1 MVIMNV
7 IKILYNVSH
16 IIWYKL
22 HNAWLHMIDVEL
34 PIPSLFNPLDST
46 NRSTMKS
53 NHTDSTNQYETF
65 TIDDND
71 DLVNDY
77 IDSWYEVDS
86 TNQKDKPLDS
96 TNQYDGPYCETP

>member
-34 PIPSLFNPLDST
+34 PIPNQFNPMNT
-46 NRSTMKS
+46 PN
-53 NHTDSTNQYETF
+53 
-65 TIDDND
+65 TIDEND
-71 DLVNDY
+71 DLVLDY
-77 IDSWYEVDS
+77 IDSWSEVDS

>member
-34 PIPSLFNPLDST
+34 PIPSLFNPLDSSDGT
-46 NRSTMKS
+46 S
-53 NHTDSTNQYETF
+53 N
-65 TIDDND
+65 TIDKND
-71 DLVNDY
+71 DLVLDY
-77 IDSWYEVDS
+77 IDSWSEVDS
-86 TNQKDKPLDS
+86 TNQKDKP
-96 TNQYDGPYCETP
+96 YDGPYCETP

>member
-34 PIPSLFNPLDST
+34 WIPMTTPN
-46 NRSTMKS
+46 
-53 NHTDSTNQYETF
+53 

-86 TNQKDKPLDS
+86 TNQMDS
-96 TNQYDGPYCETP
+96 NKTNQYDGPYCETP

>member
-34 PIPSLFNPLDST
+34 PIPSLFNPLDSSDGT
-46 NRSTMKS
+46 S
-53 NHTDSTNQYETF
+53 N
-65 TIDDND
+65 TIDEND

-86 TNQKDKPLDS
+86 TNQMDS
-96 TNQYDGPYCETP
+96 NKTNQYDGPYCETP

>member
-34 PIPSLFNPLDST
+34 PIPSLFNPLDSSDGT
-46 NRSTMKS
+46 S
-53 NHTDSTNQYETF
+53 N
-65 TIDDND
+65 TIDQND

-77 IDSWYEVDS
+77 IDSWYEVDSNKTNQMDS

>member
-34 PIPSLFNPLDST
+34 PIPSLFNPLDSSDGT
-46 NRSTMKS
+46 S
-53 NHTDSTNQYETF
+53 N
-65 TIDDND
+65 TIDEND

-96 TNQYDGPYCETP
+96 NDGTSTNQYDGPYCETP

>member
-34 PIPSLFNPLDST
+34 PIPSLFNPLDSSDGT
-46 NRSTMKS
+46 S
-53 NHTDSTNQYETF
+53 N
-65 TIDDND
+65 TIDKND
-71 DLVNDY
+71 DLVLDY

-86 TNQKDKPLDS
+86 NKTNQMDS
-96 TNQYDGPYCETP
+96 TNRNYKPYDGPYCETP

>member
-34 PIPSLFNPLDST
+34 PIPSLFNPLDSSDGT
-46 NRSTMKS
+46 S
-53 NHTDSTNQYETF
+53 N
-65 TIDDND
+65 TIDKND
-71 DLVNDY
+71 DLVLDY
-77 IDSWYEVDS
+77 IDSWSEVDS
-86 TNQKDKPLDS
+86 NKTNQMDS
-96 TNQYDGPYCETP
+96 NKTNQYDGPYCETP

>member
-34 PIPSLFNPLDST
+34 PIPSLFNPMSDVPCADE
-46 NRSTMKS
+46 M
-53 NHTDSTNQYETF
+53 
-65 TIDDND
+65 
-71 DLVNDY
+71 
-77 IDSWYEVDS
+77 
-86 TNQKDKPLDS
+86 
-96 TNQYDGPYCETP
+96 

>member
-34 PIPSLFNPLDST
+34 PIPSLFNPMNT
-46 NRSTMKS
+46 PN
-53 NHTDSTNQYETF
+53 

-86 TNQKDKPLDS
+86 NDGTATNQKDKPLDS
-96 TNQYDGPYCETP
+96 NKTNQYDGPYCETP

>member
-34 PIPSLFNPLDST
+34 PIPSLFNPLDSSDGT
-46 NRSTMKS
+46 S
-53 NHTDSTNQYETF
+53 N
-65 TIDDND
+65 TIDQND

>member
-34 PIPSLFNPLDST
+34 WIPMNLMTTPN
-46 NRSTMKS
+46 
-53 NHTDSTNQYETF
+53 
-65 TIDDND
+65 TIDEND

-86 TNQKDKPLDS
+86 TNQMDS
-96 TNQYDGPYCETP
+96 NKTNQYDGPYCETP

>member
-1 MVIMNV
+1 
-7 IKILYNVSH
+7 
-16 IIWYKL
+16 
-22 HNAWLHMIDVEL
+22 MIDVEL
-34 PIPSLFNPLDST
+34 WIPMNLMTTPN
-46 NRSTMKS
+46 
-53 NHTDSTNQYETF
+53 
-65 TIDDND
+65 TIDQND